1 MKFVDNFKVW
11 AMHEG
16 SEFEEK
22 RRAAYI
28 KNGMGGIDGRY
39 RYHWHSYGNKTIILD
54 METGKTGTARCK
66 KGDEFSSII
75 GVGVAWARLK
85 GEEIPV
91 EYKTVRLK
99 TLKVG
104 DKFIIADNRNFK
116 DIYTFVGRYNF
127 ESIDKCFC
135 ATGKRLE
142 KLAAFYSDTVV
153 IKL

>member
-1 MKFVDNFKVW
+1 MKFVNNFKVW
-11 AMHEG
+11 AMNEC

-22 RRAAYI
+22 RKTAYI
-28 KNGMGGIDGRY
+28 KSGMGDIDW
-39 RYHWHSYGNKTIILD
+39 RYHWHSYGNKIIILD

-66 KGDEFSSII
+66 EDDEFSSII

-85 GEEIPV
+85 GEEIPM

-99 TLKVG
+99 TLETG
-104 DKFIIADNRNFK
+104 DKFIIVNNKDFK
-116 DIYTFVGRYNF
+116 ETYTFVGRYNF

-135 ATGKRLE
+135 ATGEKLE

>member
-1 MKFVDNFKVW
+1 MKFVNNFKVW
-11 AMHEG
+11 AMNEC

-22 RRAAYI
+22 RKTAYI
-28 KNGMGGIDGRY
+28 KSGMGDIDW

-66 KGDEFSSII
+66 EDDELSSII

-85 GEEIPV
+85 GEEIPM

-99 TLKVG
+99 TLKTG
-104 DKFIIADNRNFK
+104 DKFIIVNNKDFK
-116 DIYTFVGRYNF
+116 ETYTFVGRYNF

-135 ATGKRLE
+135 ATGEKLE

>member
-1 MKFVDNFKVW
+1 MKFVNNFKVW
-11 AMHEG
+11 AMNEC

-22 RRAAYI
+22 RKTAYI
-28 KNGMGGIDGRY
+28 KSGMGDIDW

-66 KGDEFSSII
+66 EDDEFSSII

-85 GEEIPV
+85 GEEIPM

-99 TLKVG
+99 TLKTG
-104 DKFIIADNRNFK
+104 DKFIIVNNKDFK
-116 DIYTFVGRYNF
+116 ETYTFVGRYNF

-135 ATGKRLE
+135 ATGEKLE
-142 KLAAFYSDTVV
+142 KLAAANYE
-153 IKL
+153 

>member
-1 MKFVDNFKVW
+1 MKFVDNFTTWALNERSDFEQKSAEANKKSNMEGTGRRYYWHTYKNKV
-11 AMHEG
+11 
-16 SEFEEK
+16 
-22 RRAAYI
+22 
-28 KNGMGGIDGRY
+28 
-39 RYHWHSYGNKTIILD
+39 IILD
-54 METGKTGTARCK
+54 METGETGVARCK
-66 KGDEFSSII
+66 KGDNFSFRVGI
-75 GVGVAWARLK
+75 GVAWAKLK
-85 GEEIPV
+85 GEEIPM

-116 DIYTFVGRYNF
+116 DIYTFVGRYNL

>member
-1 MKFVDNFKVW
+1 MKFVDNFTTW
-11 AMHEG
+11 ALN
-16 SEFEEK
+16 EFSDFEQKSMEANK
-22 RRAAYI
+22 KSNI
-28 KNGMGGIDGRY
+28 KGVGR
-39 RYHWHSYGNKTIILD
+39 RYHWHIYKNKTIVLD
-54 METGKTGTARCK
+54 METGKTGVAQCRK
-66 KGDEFSSII
+66 DDEYIVHVGI
-75 GVGVAWARLK
+75 GVAWARLK

-104 DKFIIADNRNFK
+104 DKFTIADNRNFK

>member
-1 MKFVDNFKVW
+1 MKFVNSFKTW
-11 AMHEG
+11 ALNEC
-16 SEFEEK
+16 SDFESK
-22 RRAAYI
+22 RKAAYI
-28 KNGMGGIDGRY
+28 KSGMGGIDG

-54 METGKTGTARCK
+54 METGKTGTALCK
-66 KGDEFSSII
+66 EDDEFSFII

-85 GEEIPV
+85 GEEIPM

-99 TLKVG
+99 TLKTG
-104 DKFIIADNRNFK
+104 DKFIIANNKDFK
-116 DIYTFVGRYNF
+116 ETYTFVGRYNL

-135 ATGKRLE
+135 ATGEKLE

>member
-1 MKFVDNFKVW
+1 MKFVNNFKVW
-11 AMHEG
+11 AMNEC

-22 RRAAYI
+22 RKTAYI
-28 KNGMGGIDGRY
+28 KSGMGDIDG
-39 RYHWHSYGNKTIILD
+39 RYHWHSYGNKIIILD

-66 KGDEFSSII
+66 EDDEFSSII

-85 GEEIPV
+85 GEEIPM

-99 TLKVG
+99 TLKTG
-104 DKFIIADNRNFK
+104 DKFIIVNNKDFK
-116 DIYTFVGRYNF
+116 ETYTFVGRYNF

-135 ATGKRLE
+135 ATGEKLE

>member
-1 MKFVDNFKVW
+1 MKFVNNFKVW
-11 AMHEG
+11 AMNEC

-22 RRAAYI
+22 RKTAYI
-28 KNGMGGIDGRY
+28 KSGMGDIDW

-66 KGDEFSSII
+66 EDDEFSSII

-85 GEEIPV
+85 GEEIPM

-99 TLKVG
+99 TLKTG
-104 DKFIIADNRNFK
+104 DKFIIVNNKDFK
-116 DIYTFVGRYNF
+116 ETYTFVGRYNF

-135 ATGKRLE
+135 ATGEKLE

>member
-1 MKFVDNFKVW
+1 MALNECSD
-11 AMHEG
+11 
-16 SEFEEK
+16 FESK
-22 RRAAYI
+22 RKAAYI

-39 RYHWHSYGNKTIILD
+39 HWHSYGNKIIILD

-66 KGDEFSSII
+66 EDDEFSSII

-85 GEEIPV
+85 GEEIPM
-91 EYKTVRLK
+91 EYKTVKLK
-99 TLKVG
+99 TLKTG
-104 DKFIIADNRNFK
+104 DKFIIVNNKDFK
-116 DIYTFVGRYNF
+116 ETYTFVGRYNF

-135 ATGKRLE
+135 ATGEKLE

>member
-1 MKFVDNFKVW
+1 MKFVNNFKVW
-11 AMHEG
+11 AMNEC

-22 RRAAYI
+22 RKTAYI
-28 KNGMGGIDGRY
+28 KSGMGDIDW

-66 KGDEFSSII
+66 EDDELSSII

-85 GEEIPV
+85 GEEIPM

-99 TLKVG
+99 TLKTG
-104 DKFIIADNRNFK
+104 DKFIIVNNKDFK
-116 DIYTFVGRYNF
+116 ETYTFVGRYNF

-135 ATGKRLE
+135 VTGEKLE

>member
-1 MKFVDNFKVW
+1 MKFVDNFTTW
-11 AMHEG
+11 ALN
-16 SEFEEK
+16 EFSDFRQKSMEVNKKSNMEE
-22 RRAAYI
+22 A
-28 KNGMGGIDGRY
+28 GR
-39 RYHWHSYGNKTIILD
+39 RYHWHIYKNKTIVLD
-54 METGKTGTARCK
+54 MKTGKTGVAQCRK
-66 KGDEFSSII
+66 DDKYSLHVGI
-75 GVGVAWARLK
+75 GVAWARLK
-85 GEEIPV
+85 GKEIPV

-116 DIYTFVGRYNF
+116 DIYTFVGRYNL

>member
-11 AMHEG
+11 AMNECSDFG
-16 SEFEEK
+16 QKSAEANKKSNIEEV
-22 RRAAYI
+22 
-28 KNGMGGIDGRY
+28 GR
-39 RYHWHSYGNKTIILD
+39 RYHWHTYKNKTIVID
-54 METGKTGTARCK
+54 METGKTGTAQCK

-75 GVGVAWARLK
+75 GVGIAWARLK

-104 DKFIIADNRNFK
+104 DKFTIADNRNFK

>member
-1 MKFVDNFKVW
+1 MK
-11 AMHEG
+11 
-16 SEFEEK
+16 
-22 RRAAYI
+22 
-28 KNGMGGIDGRY
+28 
-39 RYHWHSYGNKTIILD
+39 
-54 METGKTGTARCK
+54 TGKTGTARCK

-75 GVGVAWARLK
+75 GVGIAWARLK

-104 DKFIIADNRNFK
+104 DKFTIADNRNFK

>member
-1 MKFVDNFKVW
+1 MKFVNGFKTW
-11 AMHEG
+11 ALNEC
-16 SEFEEK
+16 SDFESK
-22 RRAAYI
+22 RKAAYI
-28 KNGMGGIDGRY
+28 KSGMGGIDG

-54 METGKTGTARCK
+54 METGKTGTAWCK
-66 KGDEFSSII
+66 EDDEFSSII

-85 GEEIPV
+85 GEEIPM

-99 TLKVG
+99 TLKTG
-104 DKFIIADNRNFK
+104 DKFIIANNKDFK
-116 DIYTFVGRYNF
+116 ETYTFVGRYNF

-135 ATGKRLE
+135 ATGEKLE

>member
-1 MKFVDNFKVW
+1 MKFVNNFKVW
-11 AMHEG
+11 AMNEC

-22 RRAAYI
+22 RKTAYI
-28 KNGMGGIDGRY
+28 KSGMGGIDGRY
-39 RYHWHSYGNKTIILD
+39 YQHSYGNKTIILD

-66 KGDEFSSII
+66 EDDEFSSII

-85 GEEIPV
+85 GEEIPM

-99 TLKVG
+99 TLKTG
-104 DKFIIADNRNFK
+104 DKFIIVNNKDFK
-116 DIYTFVGRYNF
+116 ETYTFVGRYNF

-135 ATGKRLE
+135 ATGEKLE

>member
-11 AMHEG
+11 AMKEC

-22 RRAAYI
+22 RKAAYI
-28 KNGMGGIDGRY
+28 KSSMGGIDGRY
-39 RYHWHSYGNKTIILD
+39 QWHSYGNKTIILD
-54 METGKTGTARCK
+54 METGKTGVAQCRK
-66 KGDEFSSII
+66 DDEYSVHVGI
-75 GVGVAWARLK
+75 GVAWARLK

>member
-1 MKFVDNFKVW
+1 MKFVDNFTTWALNERSDFEQKSAEANKKSNMEGTGRRYYWHIYKNKV
-11 AMHEG
+11 
-16 SEFEEK
+16 
-22 RRAAYI
+22 
-28 KNGMGGIDGRY
+28 
-39 RYHWHSYGNKTIILD
+39 IILD
-54 METGKTGTARCK
+54 METGETGVAQCK
-66 KGDEFSSII
+66 KGDNFSFRVGI
-75 GVGVAWARLK
+75 GVAWAKLK
-85 GEEIPV
+85 GEEIPR

-104 DKFIIADNRNFK
+104 DKFTIADNRNFK